1 MSWYRLAKD
10 YVNTYNQNALT
21 QYYQAQDR
29 AKFTNSP
36 DIPDTNKNNPEETG
50 LENAINPERENI
62 IKNPKM
68 MNEIKQ
74 PVRVKATGQGSD
86 ALLNINKDMPIYN
99 NGGDNFTNTTD
110 WNTN

>member
-36 DIPDTNKNNPEETG
+36 DIPDTNKNNPED
-50 LENAINPERENI
+50 NI
-62 IKNPKM
+62 GNFVYQSLQIVTTNIPSESEGVVLSLIQNKNFR
-68 MNEIKQ
+68 NNFELRI
-74 PVRVKATGQGSD
+74 GS
-86 ALLNINKDMPIYN
+86 N
-99 NGGDNFTNTTD
+99 
-110 WNTN
+110 